1 MGNELLSVLN
11 TVMAAMAAAMNLWGA
26 LRTSVMIRRS
36 ARVVVALVALYVGAI
51 YTAYLLDLV
60 TLADLGSVYLRPALL
75 VFLTMLAILPAIDLL
90 DPVER
95 LRTETSRTI
104 ADLSSKYELLQ
115 EQMTL
120 ILERLAEAQTE
131 VRHLRN
137 ELTAIQEGK
146 ATLVEVDRR
155 LVVAVGDDG
164 ALDVDLAALR
174 AVKTRTGLS
183 FMRLKPATKVG
194 LKRLLDRQ
202 RMLGMPIRWLQ
213 LSLHMGHEGAQFADG
228 IADGVW
234 LSEQL
239 AGVEVLMLAGCSSD
253 FVGDDLGVVPHV
265 VSVMEDIGMRDA
277 AMLSEA
283 FWGQMALGATP
294 REALNEALDRTPP
307 AVEEFVQ
314 LHEFAMG

>member
-11 TVMAAMAAAMNLWGA
+11 TVMAAMAAVMNLWGA
-26 LRTSVMIRRS
+26 LRTSVLIRRI
-36 ARVVVALVALYVGAI
+36 ARVVVVLVSLYVGAM
-51 YTAYLLDLV
+51 YTAYLLDMV
-60 TLADLGSVYLRPALL
+60 TTQDLGSMYLRPALL
-75 VFLTMLAILPAIDLL
+75 VFLTVLAIMPAIDLL

-95 LRTETSRTI
+95 LRIETGRII
-104 ADLSSKYELLQ
+104 ADLSKKYDLLQ

-120 ILERLAEAQTE
+120 ILERLSEAQTE
-131 VRHLRN
+131 VRRLRS
-137 ELTAIQEGK
+137 ELTAISERDVQLD
-146 ATLVEVDRR
+146 AIDRR
-155 LVVAVGDDG
+155 LVVAVGADD
-164 ALDVDLAALR
+164 ALDVDLTALR

-202 RMLGMPIRWLQ
+202 RMAGTPIRWLQ
-213 LSLHMGHEGAQFADG
+213 LSMHMGHEGAQFADG
-228 IADGVW
+228 MADGVW

-265 VSVMEDIGMRDA
+265 VSVMEEIGMRDA

-283 FWGQMALGATP
+283 FWGQMALGETP
-294 REALNEALDRTPP
+294 REALAEALKRTPP
-307 AVEEFVQ
+307 AVGEFVQ